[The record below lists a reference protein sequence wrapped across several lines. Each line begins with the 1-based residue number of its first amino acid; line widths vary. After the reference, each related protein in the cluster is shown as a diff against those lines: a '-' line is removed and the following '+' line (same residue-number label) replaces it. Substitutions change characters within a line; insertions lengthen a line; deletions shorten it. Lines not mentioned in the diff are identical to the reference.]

1 MLPGEVVEPADG
13 VDVLIDGPLLEH
25 VVTQVEQRQLVVDE
39 DRLGQELQVAVGQVG
54 RRRQLVGRLAPSR
67 RQLASSR

>member
-1 MLPGEVVEPADG
+1 M
-13 VDVLIDGPLLEH
+13 
-25 VVTQVEQRQLVVDE
+25 TQVEQRQLVVDE

-54 RRRQLVGRLAPSR
+54 RRRQLVGRLSPSR